1 MAVIPGCDEFCFLS
15 TCNRVEVIFISPT
28 AEETERKIRDFLFNK
43 SMSYD
48 EAGKYVYLH
57 QGEAAIEH
65 LFRVGASLDS
75 MIVGEPQIL
84 GQLKQAYRDATERD
98 ATGMIL
104 NRLMHKAFSVAK
116 RIRTET
122 DIGSSAVSIS
132 YAAVE
137 LAKKIFGNLKN
148 KRAMLVGAGEMA
160 ELAAQHL
167 MNQGVAEVVVA
178 NRTFERAVNLA
189 RCFNGKAV
197 SLDELIPQLEQVDIM
212 ISSTGSPDI
221 ILHSSDVKPL
231 MRQRR
236 NSPLFLIDI
245 AVPRDLDPKLNDL
258 ENVYL
263 YGIDDLTQVVD
274 INKAERDKEALR
286 AERIVSEETLKF
298 MLWLGSMEVTPTIVA
313 IRQKAEAIRKAE
325 LERTLSGMNSL
336 TEKEMKS
343 LDKMTSAMMDKI
355 LHHPIVYLKK
365 NDDSIKDKKVKL
377 ALIRKFFNLDQENS
391 N

>member
-1 MAVIPGCDEFCFLS
+1 
-15 TCNRVEVIFISPT
+15 
-28 AEETERKIRDFLFNK
+28 
-43 SMSYD
+43 
-48 EAGKYVYLH
+48 
-57 QGEAAIEH
+57 
-65 LFRVGASLDS
+65 
-75 MIVGEPQIL
+75 
-84 GQLKQAYRDATERD
+84 
-98 ATGMIL
+98 MIL
-104 NRLMHKAFSVAK
+104 NRLLHKAFSVAK

-122 DIGSSAVSIS
+122 GIGSSAVSIS

-197 SLDELIPQLEQVDIM
+197 SLQELIPQLGQVDIM
-212 ISSTGSPDI
+212 ISSTGSPEI

-236 NSPLFLIDI
+236 NRPLFLIDI

-258 ENVYL
+258 DNVYL
-263 YGIDDLTQVVD
+263 YGIDDLNSVVD
-274 INKAERDKEALR
+274 INKAERDKEAVR
-286 AERIVSEETLKF
+286 AGRIVTEETLKF

-313 IRQKAEAIRKAE
+313 IREKADAIRKAE
-325 LERTLSGMNSL
+325 LDKTLSGMAHLSDR
-336 TEKEMKS
+336 EKQAIE
-343 LDKMTSAMMDKI
+343 KMSSAMMNKI

-365 NDDSIKDKKVKL
+365 EDTHKDKKIKL
-377 ALIRKFFNLDQENS
+377 AMVRKFFNLDPDNS
-391 N
+391 E